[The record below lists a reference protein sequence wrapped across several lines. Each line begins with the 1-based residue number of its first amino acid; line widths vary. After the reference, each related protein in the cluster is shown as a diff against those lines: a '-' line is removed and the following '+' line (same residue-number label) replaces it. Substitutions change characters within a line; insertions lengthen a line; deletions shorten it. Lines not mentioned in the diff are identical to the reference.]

1 MSAWVEDDF
10 MSITVTYGKK
20 EFAVAPFR
28 KVFMCSFPGE
38 FLLIFE
44 NKKHSIFIFMTLEL
58 LLNK

>member
-28 KVFMCSFPGE
+28 KVFVCSFPGV
-38 FLLIFE
+38 
-44 NKKHSIFIFMTLEL
+44 IFIDF
-58 LLNK
+58 